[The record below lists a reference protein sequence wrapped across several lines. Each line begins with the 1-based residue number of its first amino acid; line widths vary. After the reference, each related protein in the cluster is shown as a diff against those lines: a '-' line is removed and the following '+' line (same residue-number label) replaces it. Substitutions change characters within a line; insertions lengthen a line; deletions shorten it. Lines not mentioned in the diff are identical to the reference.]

1 MRMRNFAE
9 TQIISILKEYVA
21 GISVKEICQKYS
33 ISDTTF
39 YKWKN
44 RYLAATESGD
54 TQKRRVERQLNRLK
68 RLYEFIASENSALQ
82 TFIGNAIE
90 ESTASNIYTLSG
102 AKHRS

>member
-21 GISVKEICQKYS
+21 GISVKEICRKYS

-39 YKWKN
+39 YKWKS
-44 RYLAATESGD
+44 RYLAATENAD
-54 TQKRRVERQLNRLK
+54 TQKQRMERQLNRLK
-68 RLYEFIASENSALQ
+68 RLCDFIAAENSALQ

-90 ESTASNIYTLSG
+90 ESSTSNIYTLSN